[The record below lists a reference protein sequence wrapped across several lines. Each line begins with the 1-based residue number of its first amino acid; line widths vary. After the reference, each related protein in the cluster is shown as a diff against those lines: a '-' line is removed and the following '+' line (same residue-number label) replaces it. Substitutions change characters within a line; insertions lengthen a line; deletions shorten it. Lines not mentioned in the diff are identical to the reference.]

1 MSLIIT
7 FLIAIALALILRW
20 VYRGLIGFMQSIN
33 KELEIDD
40 ERKKDGR
47 D

>member
-20 VYRGLIGFMQSIN
+20 IYRSLLGLMQSFSD
-33 KELEIDD
+33 ELEKDD